1 MELSR
6 RTLLAGALAAPFAG
20 LAGCDARSSPPIR
33 GTIIGPNRT
42 VGHRLRDGWRPMVPD
57 GAWEEVDVVIVGGG
71 VAGLAA
77 ARELRQQGCERFVV
91 LELELEVGGTSR
103 AGSVGGFGCP
113 WGAHYLPLP
122 QAHQTD
128 LIEFLKEIGV
138 VTHVAADGTPSVP
151 EEALCRDPEER
162 LWVDGRWMEGLYPFT
177 GASDDDRRQW
187 DEFLHEMAKWAAF
200 RDDDGHPAFAIPSRL
215 CSADERVLELDRLS
229 FADWLDGLG
238 YTSLRLRWVADYCCR
253 DDYGLPA
260 SSVSA
265 WAGVFYFA
273 SRWNGSEAQPLLTW
287 PEGNGFLVRKLGEPL
302 ADRLR
307 CGWAVAS
314 IVPTGGSGPCE
325 VTAVDVASDA
335 AHGWRAKRIIF
346 AAPQFL
352 APYLIAGFRND
363 ARRMEAAGQ
372 FTYGSWLV
380 ANVALRDR
388 PRETGFPLAWDNVPY
403 ESNSLGYV
411 VATHQLGRDFG
422 PTVLTWYEPWHGDDA
437 RKVRRELEELSWN
450 EGAARVLADLT
461 RMHPDIEPLIE
472 SIDLMKWGHAMISPV
487 VGFREGAARS
497 IAAESWQG
505 ILFANTDLSGLAL
518 FEEAFD
524 HGQRAAREVIEQLAA
539 SQDRRG

>member
-20 LAGCDARSSPPIR
+20 LTGCDARLPPPIR
-33 GTIIGPNRT
+33 GAIIGPNRT
-42 VGHRLRDGWRPMVPD
+42 VGHRLRDGWRPSVSED
-57 GAWEEVDVVIVGGG
+57 AWEEVDVVIVGGG

-77 ARELRQQGCERFVV
+77 ARELRRKGCERFVV
-91 LELELEVGGTSR
+91 LELEAEVGGTSR
-103 AGSVGGFGCP
+103 AGAIGGFGCP

-122 QAHQTD
+122 QAHQAE

-138 VTHVAADGTPSVP
+138 VTDIAADGTPIVP

-162 LWVDGRWMEGLYPFT
+162 LWLDGRWIEGLYPFA
-177 GASDDDRRQW
+177 GASEDERRQW
-187 DEFLHEMAKWAAF
+187 DDFLKDMAKWAAF
-200 RDDDGHPAFAIPSRL
+200 RDDDGQPAFTIPTRL
-215 CSADERVLELDRLS
+215 CSADKRVLALDRLS
-229 FADWLDGLG
+229 FAEWLDGQG
-238 YTSLRLRWVADYCCR
+238 YSSRRLRWVADYCCR

-260 SSVSA
+260 SRVSA

-273 SRWNGSEAQPLLTW
+273 SRWNGTEAQPLLTW
-287 PEGNGFLVRKLGEPL
+287 PEGNGFLVRKLAESL
-302 ADRLR
+302 AERLR
-307 CGWAVAS
+307 RGWAVAS
-314 IVPTGGSGPCE
+314 IVPSSDGRPCE
-325 VTAVDVASDA
+325 VTAMNVASET
-335 AHGWRAKRIIF
+335 AHGWRTKRVIF

-352 APYLIAGFRND
+352 APYLIAGLRD
-363 ARRMEAAGQ
+363 DERRMQAASQ

-380 ANVALRDR
+380 ANVSLRDR
-388 PRETGFPLAWDNVPY
+388 PDPNGFPLAWDNVPY
-403 ESNSLGYV
+403 EGDSLGYV

-422 PTVLTWYEPWHGDDA
+422 PTVLTWYEPWHGEDP

-450 EGAARVLADLT
+450 DGAARVLADLT

-487 VGFREGAARS
+487 VGFREGTARS
-497 IAAESWQG
+497 IAAESWHG
-505 ILFANTDLSGLAL
+505 ISFANTDLSGLAL

-524 HGQRAAREVIEQLAA
+524 HGQRAAREVIEQLAD